1 MKKLKYFILTKS
13 IGLYI
18 NSLSYI
24 RPKKASHLAYRLF
37 SEPRIGK
44 LTKEKLPLALQDA
57 KTETFY
63 FNDNQFES
71 YFWQGNENVI
81 LLIHGWES
89 NASRWEKLLPYL
101 KKTGSTIVA
110 IDAPAH
116 GLSAGKE
123 FNVPTYAA
131 FIDVAVQKFQ
141 PNFLIGHSIGGAA
154 CVYYQHKY
162 QNNNLKKM
170 VLLGAPSDLKTL
182 ITNYVALLSLNNKM
196 VQLLEN
202 HFLQKFKF
210 KFDDFSGQ
218 IFGKSLTIE
227 GLIAHDIDDTI
238 VAFDEGKKIASS
250 WKNATFIET
259 KGLGHSMHDDELYQK
274 ITSFLVGA
282 KR

>member
-1 MKKLKYFILTKS
+1 M
-13 IGLYI
+13 
-18 NSLSYI
+18 
-24 RPKKASHLAYRLF
+24 
-37 SEPRIGK
+37 
-44 LTKEKLPLALQDA
+44 QDA

-63 FNDNQFES
+63 FNESPFES
-71 YFWQGNENVI
+71 YYWEGNENVI

-89 NASRWEKLLPYL
+89 NTSRWEKLLPYL

-218 IFGKSLTIE
+218 IFGKSLRIE
-227 GLIAHDIDDTI
+227 GLIAHDVDDTI
-238 VAFDEGKKIASS
+238 VAFDEGKKIASA

-274 ITSFLVGA
+274 ITRFLVGA
-282 KR
+282 

>member
-1 MKKLKYFILTKS
+1 MKKVKYFLLTKS

-24 RPKKASHLAYRLF
+24 HPKKASLLAYRLF

-44 LTKEKLPLALQDA
+44 LKKENLPLVLQDA

-63 FNDNQFES
+63 FNESPFES
-71 YFWQGNENVI
+71 YYWQGNENVI

-89 NASRWEKLLPYL
+89 NTSRWEKLLPYL

-116 GLSAGKE
+116 GLSAGQE

-131 FIDVAVQKFQ
+131 FIDVAVKKFQ

-162 QNNNLKKM
+162 QNPKLKKM
-170 VLLGAPSDLKTL
+170 VLLGVPSDLKTL
-182 ITNYVALLSLNNKM
+182 INSYVALLSLNNR
-196 VQLLEN
+196 VIELLEN
-202 HFLQKFKF
+202 HFVEKFKY
-210 KFDDFSGQ
+210 KFDDFSAQ
-218 IFGKSLTIE
+218 IFGKNLTIE
-227 GLIAHDIDDTI
+227 GIIAHDIDDNI
-238 VAFDEGKKIASS
+238 VSFTEGKKIARS

-274 ITSFLVGA
+274 IIRFLVEV
-282 KR
+282 

>member
-13 IGLYI
+13 IGFYI

-24 RPKKASHLAYRLF
+24 NPKKASHLAYRLF

-63 FNDNQFES
+63 FNDTQFES

-101 KKTGSTIVA
+101 QKTGSTIVA

-162 QNNNLKKM
+162 QNTNLKKM

-218 IFGKSLTIE
+218 IFSKSLTIE
-227 GLIAHDIDDTI
+227 GLIAHDVDDTI
-238 VAFDEGKKIASS
+238 VAFDEGKKIAGS

-282 KR
+282 

>member
-1 MKKLKYFILTKS
+1 MKKIKYFILTKS
-13 IGLYI
+13 VGFYI
-18 NSLSYI
+18 NSLSYLN
-24 RPKKASHLAYRLF
+24 PKKASLLAYRLF

-44 LTKEKLPLALQDA
+44 LKKNELPLVLQDA
-57 KTETFY
+57 KTETFTL
-63 FNDNQFES
+63 NGNQFES
-71 YFWQGNENVI
+71 YYWQGNQNII
-81 LLIHGWES
+81 LLVHGWES

-123 FNVPTYAA
+123 FNVPTYAS

-141 PNFLIGHSIGGAA
+141 PNFLIGHSLGGAT

-162 QNNNLKKM
+162 QNDKLEKM

-182 ITNYVALLSLNNKM
+182 IGNYKNLLSLNSKM
-196 VQLLEN
+196 EQLLEN
-202 HFLQKFKF
+202 HFIEKFNF
-210 KFDDFSGQ
+210 KFDDFSAQ
-218 IFGKSLTIE
+218 IFGQNIKLE
-227 GLIAHDIDDTI
+227 GIIAHDIDDTV
-238 VAFDEGKKIASS
+238 VAFAEGKKIAGS

-274 ITSFLVGA
+274 ITHFLVGA
-282 KR
+282 

>member
-1 MKKLKYFILTKS
+1 MKKVKYFIITKS

-24 RPKKASHLAYRLF
+24 RPKKATLLAYRLF
-37 SEPRIGK
+37 SEPRIGRLK
-44 LTKEKLPLALQDA
+44 KENLPLILQDA

-63 FNDNQFES
+63 FNETQFES
-71 YFWQGNENVI
+71 YYWEGNENVI

-89 NASRWEKLLPYL
+89 NTSRWEKLFPYL

-116 GLSAGKE
+116 GLSSGKE

-141 PNFLIGHSIGGAA
+141 PHFLIGHSIGGAA

-162 QNNNLKKM
+162 QNTNLKKM

-182 ITNYVALLSLNNKM
+182 ITNYVALLSLNKKM

-210 KFDDFSGQ
+210 RFDDFSGQ

-227 GLIAHDIDDTI
+227 GLIAHDVDDTI

-259 KGLGHSMHDDELYQK
+259 KGLGHSMHDNELYQK
-274 ITSFLVGA
+274 ITHFLVGA
-282 KR
+282 

>member
-1 MKKLKYFILTKS
+1 M
-13 IGLYI
+13 YI
-18 NSLSYI
+18 NSLSYVN
-24 RPKKASHLAYRLF
+24 PKKATLLAYQLF
-37 SEPRIGK
+37 SEPRIGRLK
-44 LTKEKLPLALQDA
+44 KENLPLILQDA

-63 FNDNQFES
+63 FNESPFES
-71 YFWQGNENVI
+71 YYWQGNENVI

-89 NASRWEKLLPYL
+89 NTSRWEKLLPYL

-116 GLSAGKE
+116 GLSSGKE

-141 PNFLIGHSIGGAA
+141 PDFLIGHSIGGAA

-162 QNNNLKKM
+162 QNAKLKKM
-170 VLLGAPSDLKTL
+170 VLLGAPSDLRTL
-182 ITNYVALLSLNNKM
+182 IVNYVALLSLNNKM
-196 VQLLEN
+196 VHLLEN

-227 GLIAHDIDDTI
+227 GLIAHDVDDTI

-259 KGLGHSMHDDELYQK
+259 RGLGHSMHDDQLYQK
-274 ITSFLVGA
+274 ITHFLVGA
-282 KR
+282 